1 LEGKAALMVGI
12 VGKLSLMAMSPA
24 HPYFYGSHKL
34 PRAGSKKREFN
45 FDKKV
50 IKSDTHN
57 YFLE

>member
-1 LEGKAALMVGI
+1 MVDI
-12 VGKLSLMAMSPA
+12 VGKPSFMAMSPA

-34 PRAGSKKREFN
+34 PRAGSKKRESD